1 MYTGEVCTNPEDE
14 DIGFYVLTKD
24 IEGKTSWTNEDVT
37 LQAGSIVHVTRVP
50 REGSFVSF
58 KKTHLMLVDA
68 LSNSVEFS
76 HSLMK
81 YLEKTDEIKK
91 LEQKMSDD
99 MGMNLKKM
107 QKKID
112 IIHYF
117 FLSVFAVV
125 GSFLAGY
132 STTHEN
138 ITKPWF
144 VLITLALAFSLW
156 KVSRYFIHKK
166 EADGIFEGLK
176 IVLKAEDAIFKLG
189 SVNRENFKTIIE
201 KLILGGKD
209 DIQTPKL

>member
-24 IEGKTSWTNEDVT
+24 LEGKTSWTNEDVT

-50 REGSFVSF
+50 RRGSSLSLR
-58 KKTHLMLVDA
+58 KTQLMLVDA

-81 YLEKTDEIKK
+81 YLEKTEEIKK
-91 LEQKMSDD
+91 LEQKMVDD
-99 MGMNLKKM
+99 MGANLKKM

-144 VLITLALAFSLW
+144 VLITLALAFGLW
-156 KVSRYFIHKK
+156 KISRYLIQKK
-166 EADGIFEGLK
+166 EADGLFEGLK
-176 IVLKAEDAIFKLG
+176 IILKAEDVIFKLG
-189 SVNRENFKTIIE
+189 TVNKETFKTIIE
-201 KLILGGKD
+201 KFIIGGKD